1 MECDTLIH
9 IAEEDDASNTTVC
22 SAASAGGASENV
34 KQLEPAAIGS
44 GDEAPLVEEE
54 DFNYDFLHEEWSDDE
69 DEVAVPIG
77 ELRGAHSLGAVQGK
91 GTPQSQFSSLL
102 GPAVQSPLTTSH
114 RPGLASALVP
124 SSVEA
129 LKRKKGVRT

>member
-1 MECDTLIH
+1 MQCRLVGRCVGKRE
-9 IAEEDDASNTTVC
+9 TTR
-22 SAASAGGASENV
+22 ARGYR
-34 KQLEPAAIGS
+34 S
-44 GDEAPLVEEE
+44 GDEAQLVEEE
-54 DFNYDFLHEEWSDDE
+54 DFNYDFLHDDEEWSDDE